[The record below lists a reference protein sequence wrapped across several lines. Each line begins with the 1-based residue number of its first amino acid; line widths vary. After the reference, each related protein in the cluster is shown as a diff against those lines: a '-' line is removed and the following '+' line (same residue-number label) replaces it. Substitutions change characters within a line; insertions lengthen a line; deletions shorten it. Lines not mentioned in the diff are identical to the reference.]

1 MHTNEHLKYYAMNE
15 ITNLKIHGR
24 TSCKQPLPLFWNGS
38 GIEVNA
44 TGTELW
50 IDLEVDFDF
59 HEPWIAYQLDGA
71 FLGRQMLM
79 PGRHKLCLY
88 RNMFQDN
95 IKNLFFYRELQAM
108 SEDENCHLLIH
119 GLYSDGEFMPVS
131 EKPFKI
137 EFIGDSITSGEGTY
151 GPEGTHPWVP
161 MFMSCSRNYAAMT
174 AHALNADFRLLSQGG
189 WGIYCG
195 WDNDIR
201 HALPP
206 YYEQIC
212 SLGLGEK
219 RKELGGGEKND
230 FSAWK
235 PNVVVINL
243 GTNDCSAFNQPAW
256 TDPDT
261 GISYKQR
268 KNPDGS
274 FHPQDASKFED
285 AAVAFLHTVRKN
297 NPDAVIVWVYG
308 MLGYDLTPLITNAV
322 NRFCRQTLD
331 AKTFFLH
338 LPNTTYETIGCNFH
352 PGLKSHEKAAEVLVE
367 FLSRF
372 MPASPSNT

>member
-1 MHTNEHLKYYAMNE
+1 MNINHNLKYYPLDE
-15 ITNLKIHGR
+15 IPNLKIHGR
-24 TSCKQPLPLFWNGS
+24 TSGQQPLPLFWNGS
-38 GIEVNA
+38 GIEVNT

-50 IDLEVDFDF
+50 IEVEVDFDF

-79 PGRHKLCLY
+79 PGKHKLCLY

-95 IKNLFFYRELQAM
+95 IKNLFFFRELQAM

-119 GLYSDGEFMPVS
+119 GLYTDGEFMPIAD
-131 EKPFKI
+131 KPFKI

-161 MFMSCSRNYAAMT
+161 MFMSCSRNYATIT
-174 AHALNADFRLLSQGG
+174 AKALDADFRLLSQGG

-195 WDNDIR
+195 WDNDVR

-206 YYEQIC
+206 YYEQVC
-212 SLGLGEK
+212 SLGLGKVRES
-219 RKELGGGEKND
+219 LGGNKDND
-230 FSAWK
+230 FSSWQ
-235 PNVVVINL
+235 PNIVVINL

-256 TDPDT
+256 SDPDS

-268 KNPDGS
+268 RNPDGS
-274 FHPQDASKFED
+274 FHPED
-285 AAVAFLHTVRKN
+285 AAKFEEAAIAFLHTIRKN
-297 NPDAVIVWVYG
+297 NPEAVIVWVYG
-308 MLGYDLTPLITNAV
+308 MLGYELTPLITNAV
-322 NRFCRQTLD
+322 NTFCQQTKD

-338 LPNTTYETIGCNFH
+338 LPNTTPETIGCNFH
-352 PGLKSHEKAAEVLVE
+352 PGLKSHEKAAEILIE
-367 FLSRF
+367 FLSHF
-372 MPASPSNT
+372 KPAL